1 MVQSVCPVNIKLTD
15 ELELSQECFL
25 GNETQMNQ
33 VILNIC
39 VNAIHAI
46 GHQEGTIK
54 VSGRTA
60 QAGELKQYG
69 LSSVPGTGG
78 SISGW
83 ISPTTVAVCPMR
95 F

>member
-1 MVQSVCPVNIKLTD
+1 
-15 ELELSQECFL
+15 
-25 GNETQMNQ
+25 MNQ

-60 QAGELKQYG
+60 QAGELKHCLLYTSRVGGYLCYADNLSPFAEPPDLAG
-69 LSSVPGTGG
+69 LSDKCAQP
-78 SISGW
+78 SGA
-83 ISPTTVAVCPMR
+83 SGYDGAAD
-95 F
+95 